1 MAELS
6 QAAQLHDGPGYIA
19 GQVHQILGYAMIS
32 PLHSPHPA
40 PPACA
45 MATLINNLNAKR
57 QYPLYWA

>member
-45 MATLINNLNAKR
+45 IYDPPPHPNPHPPTRAN
-57 QYPLYWA
+57 